1 VKLRE
6 STVTSPDAVRLLTD
20 YFESRELGFP
30 TNQGVYR
37 VTFPPPEHFVPPAGV
52 FLIVETDEGEA
63 VGCGG
68 IRRIA
73 DGPVIADSPGIDGD
87 AASSA
92 AASTSGGT
100 VRYEVK
106 HVWVEPHARSHGYAG
121 RLMADLE
128 ARAAAFGAD
137 ELVLDTNASLTAAAR
152 LYARLG
158 YRSIEPYNDN
168 PNATNWYA
176 KTLAAG

>member
-1 VKLRE
+1 VQLRE
-6 STVTSPDAVRLLTD
+6 TTVTSADAVRLLTD

-52 FLIVETDEGEA
+52 FLIVETDDGEA

-73 DGPVIADSPGIDGD
+73 DGPGVNGAN
-87 AASSA
+87 
-92 AASTSGGT
+92 T
-100 VRYEVK
+100 VRFEVK
-106 HVWVEPHARSHGYAG
+106 HVWTEPQARGLGYAG
-121 RLMADLE
+121 LLMADLE
-128 ARAAAFGAD
+128 ARAVAFGAD
-137 ELVLDTNASLTAAAR
+137 ELVLDTNASLTSAAR

-176 KTLAAG
+176 KAL